1 MTTVAT
7 RRRKRSSNT
16 DWKADFYRNGY
27 PAEVIVI
34 EDSPTPT
41 PDQLNTHT
49 NNQQQNHVSTYTTPP
64 AASTRSKRPRRKV
77 TSAYQQQL
85 PQTSQISYPVLT
97 PVTSLVG
104 NFTQPAAKRRRKENG
119 EAAVYPE
126 VPANYDD
133 KDGHYII
140 IPNEDLTTRYKMIR
154 LLGQGT
160 FGKVVECWDRVRRRY
175 CAVKVIRAVPKYRDA
190 SKIEIRVLNTLKERD
205 PLNLNKCIHL
215 LEWFDFRNHI
225 CMVFELLGQSV
236 FDFLKENEFHPFPA
250 HHIQHFARQ
259 LLTSVAFVHDLKLIH
274 TDLKPENIL
283 LVNNEYRLVP
293 CRPSKRSGSKVQR
306 LLVNT
311 EIRLIDFGSATFEH
325 DYHSSVV
332 STRHYRAP
340 EIILGMGWSYPCDIW
355 SIGCILVE
363 FFTGDAL
370 FQTHDNLE
378 HLAMMEVVLGK
389 IPDGTLRQ
397 ARHTQKYFENG
408 RLNYPNDETT
418 KQSRKYV
425 KAMRPLQEIIPP
437 STNLNRQL
445 LELLQKL
452 LMYDPADRISAQ
464 EALKHPFFHPF
475 VKEQKN
481 KAYFKRFQV
490 KYRRR
495 REGKTDYY
503 ARKRLVVQAK
513 NKYNSPKYRLV
524 VRFTNKDIICQIVYA
539 KLQGDHVL
547 TAAYSHELPRY
558 GVKGGLTNWAAAYA
572 TGLLVARRTLAKLGL
587 DEKYEGITEPDGTI
601 QMTEAIEDGPRPF
614 KAFLDV
620 GLKRTSTGS
629 RLFGAVK
636 GASDGGIYIPH
647 GENRFPGFDIESKSL
662 DAELLRN
669 YIYGIHVSE
678 YMEYLQ
684 DEDEERY
691 KKQFAGFIAGDITAD
706 DVEDMYTEAHAA
718 IREDPSAKLTE
729 KKKPAAGEKVKSYK
743 KQRLNKK
750 QRDNKVAQKKAA
762 WEKKNLE

>member
-16 DWKADFYRNGY
+16 DWKQDFYRNGY
-27 PAEVIVI
+27 PTEVIVI
-34 EDSPTPT
+34 EDSPTPA
-41 PDQLNTHT
+41 PDQQSSNGSTS
-49 NNQQQNHVSTYTTPP
+49 NGQQQNHVQPYAAPP
-64 AASTRSKRPRRKV
+64 AASTRSKRPRRKAT
-77 TSAYQQQL
+77 TSTYQQPAPQPAQL
-85 PQTSQISYPVLT
+85 GYPVLT

-119 EAAVYPE
+119 DAGVYADTVVRQEPIYRPVSNTE
-126 VPANYDD
+126 TFSANYDD

-190 SKIEIRVLNTLKERD
+190 SKIEIRVLNTLKEND

-236 FDFLKENEFHPFPA
+236 FDFLKENEFHPFPP
-250 HHIQHFARQ
+250 HHIQHFAKQ
-259 LLTSVAFVHDLKLIH
+259 LLTSVASTDHHMPTFSVVHDLKLIH

-283 LVNNEYRLVP
+283 LANNEYRLVP
-293 CRPSKRSGSKVQR
+293 CRPTKVIVCNMINHASTTLQRSGSKVQR

-389 IPDGTLRQ
+389 LPERTLRQ
-397 ARHTQKYFENG
+397 AKNLTTNNPNRHSQKYFENG
-408 RLNYPNDETT
+408 RLHYPNEETT

-425 KAMRPLQEIIPP
+425 KAMHPLQALIVFEQEIIPP
-437 STNLNRQL
+437 SSNLNRQL

-452 LMYDPADRISAQ
+452 LMYDPADRISAH
-464 EALKHPFFHPF
+464 EALKHPFFH
-475 VKEQKN
+475 
-481 KAYFKRFQV
+481 
-490 KYRRR
+490 
-495 REGKTDYY
+495 
-503 ARKRLVVQAK
+503 VQ
-513 NKYNSPKYRLV
+513 
-524 VRFTNKDIICQIVYA
+524 
-539 KLQGDHVL
+539 
-547 TAAYSHELPRY
+547 
-558 GVKGGLTNWAAAYA
+558 
-572 TGLLVARRTLAKLGL
+572 L
-587 DEKYEGITEPDGTI
+587 DE
-601 QMTEAIEDGPRPF
+601 
-614 KAFLDV
+614 
-620 GLKRTSTGS
+620 
-629 RLFGAVK
+629 
-636 GASDGGIYIPH
+636 H
-647 GENRFPGFDIESKSL
+647 G
-662 DAELLRN
+662 
-669 YIYGIHVSE
+669 
-678 YMEYLQ
+678 
-684 DEDEERY
+684 
-691 KKQFAGFIAGDITAD
+691 
-706 DVEDMYTEAHAA
+706 
-718 IREDPSAKLTE
+718 REI
-729 KKKPAAGEKVKSYK
+729 
-743 KQRLNKK
+743 N
-750 QRDNKVAQKKAA
+750 N
-762 WEKKNLE
+762 